1 MACNTV
7 ITASNGM
14 KLRPMKESD
23 FNFYIE
29 SWKDFP
35 QGVQTYS
42 ERMNRFSA
50 HMERNEGYGTEALIK
65 SGDVDFEE
73 KCIVWSMILEKADGT
88 PICYQTYVF
97 EAVNECYLKFGI
109 THPSHRGQGYW
120 KALSMFN
127 LAMCQRV
134 EVTSAYSWFMAS
146 NPVNSNAMSAERTKY
161 SAAGFDISAT
171 ATATV
176 TNPPTFNI
184 NEDNLVKNS
193 GTIVQYEQYKANDST
208 WKDITWTYSSI

>member
-7 ITASNGM
+7 ITASNSM

-23 FNFYIE
+23 FNFYME

-35 QGVQTYS
+35 QGVQTYT

-88 PICYQTYVF
+88 PVCYQTYVF
-97 EAVNECYLKFGI
+97 EVVNECYLKFGI

-176 TNPPTFNI
+176 ANPPTFNI

-193 GTIVQYEQYKANDST
+193 GTIAQYEQYKANDST